1 MKLTVTT
8 KSSLGGAL
16 AAALMA
22 LGLAAAPAQAADPIK
37 IGLGQS
43 LTGGLAVNGK
53 AALLAQQI
61 WEADIN
67 AKGGLLGRPVKLI
80 YYDDQSNPATV
91 PGIYQKLLSVD
102 KADLVVSGYATVQIA
117 PALPIMIQNNKTFIS
132 LFGLAVNSEFHYD
145 RYFSM
150 IPSGP
155 DPKPAFT
162 EGFFQAAMAQSPKP
176 TTVAFASAD
185 IEFAHNC
192 VDGARENAKKLGL
205 KTVYDKTYP
214 GNNTDFS
221 PIIRAVQAANPDIF
235 LICSYVTDSVG
246 MVQALNE
253 VGYKPKMVGG
263 GMVGLQSPAIKTKL
277 GPMLNGIVD
286 YDMWEP
292 APKMQN
298 PEILAFLK
306 KYQAKAGAAGVD
318 PLGYYLPP
326 YAYAQM
332 QVLADAVEGTKGLD
346 DKKLAD
352 YLRSHTFKTVVG
364 DVKFGKDGEWAKS
377 GMLQVQFHDI
387 KDHSLDQFRDVSKQ
401 TIVAPAEYA
410 SGKLIYPFAEAK
422 K

>member
-1 MKLTVTT
+1 MNKLTIT
-8 KSSLGGAL
+8 SRLLGGL
-16 AAALMA
+16 AAVALG
-22 LGLAAAPAQAADPIK
+22 LGLAAAPASAADPIK
-37 IGLGQS
+37 IGFGQS

-61 WEADIN
+61 WEEDIN

-80 YYDDQSNPATV
+80 YYDDQSNPSTV

-102 KADLVVSGYATVQIA
+102 KADLVISGYATVQIA
-117 PALPIMIQNNKTFIS
+117 PALPVMIQNNKTFIS

-162 EGFFQAAMAQSPKP
+162 AGFFDAAMAQSPKP
-176 TTVAFASAD
+176 TTVAIASAD
-185 IEFAHNC
+185 MEFAHNC
-192 VDGARENAKKLGL
+192 ADGGRDNIKKLGL
-205 KTVYDKTYP
+205 KVVYDKTYP
-214 GNNTDFS
+214 PATADFS
-221 PIIRAVQAANPDIF
+221 PIIRAVQATNPDIF
-235 LICSYVTDSVG
+235 LVCSYVTDSVG

-253 VGYKPKMVGG
+253 IGYKPKMVGG

-277 GPMLNGIVD
+277 GPMLNGITN

-292 APKMQN
+292 APKLES
-298 PEILAFLK
+298 PEIDAFLK

-326 YAYAQM
+326 FAYAQM
-332 QVLADAVEGTKGLD
+332 QVLADAVEGTKSLD
-346 DKKLAD
+346 DAKLAD
-352 YLRSHTFKTVVG
+352 YLRKTTFKTVVG
-364 DVKFGKDGEWAKS
+364 QVKFGKDGEWATSK
-377 GMLQVQFHDI
+377 MLQVQFHGL
-387 KDHSLDQFRDVSKQ
+387 KDNSLDQFKDVSHQ
-401 TIVAPAEYA
+401 TIVAPADYV
-410 SGKLIYPFAEAK
+410 SGKLIYPFDEAK